1 MKIINENVSK
11 NILNKLN
18 EDLAEV
24 IKNKDNTITI
34 INQFGEEK
42 SYNSVDEA
50 ISEYE
55 DLVIEFETEEDEE
68 SASLAQDIL
77 DELYDLK

>member
-68 SASLAQDIL
+68 SALLAQDIL

>member
-1 MKIINENVSK
+1 MKILNENVSK

-18 EDLAEV
+18 ENLAEV

-34 INQFGEEK
+34 INQFGEEQN
-42 SYNSVDEA
+42 YNSIDEA

-55 DLVIEFETEEDEE
+55 DLVAEFESEEDEE
-68 SASLAQDIL
+68 SALLAQDIL
-77 DELYDLK
+77 DELYDLE